1 MAFLFVSFGPLVS
14 VPCNSVW
21 QASSITRELQGKEL
35 MLNNLQENLSEVS
48 RVKEALEKELQTL
61 VSTCQESESQGFWPI

>member
-1 MAFLFVSFGPLVS
+1 
-14 VPCNSVW
+14 
-21 QASSITRELQGKEL
+21 